1 NPEGRRGL
9 AGALERLPGQVRSGV
24 VMTGYVSEADKV
36 ALLGG
41 AVALVYPS
49 LYEGFG
55 FPVLEAMACATPV
68 VTSDVS
74 ALPEVAG
81 DAAILV
87 SPGDVDAIAGGM
99 DRVLRDDAL
108 RERLAAS
115 GPVRAASFR
124 WEDTAR
130 RTVRV
135 LRDAGAR

>member
-1 NPEGRRGL
+1 VL
-9 AGALERLPGQVRSGV
+9 
-24 VMTGYVSEADKV
+24 TGYVDDREKV
-36 ALLGG
+36 PLLSG

-55 FPVLEAMACATPV
+55 FPVLEAMACGTPV

-87 SPGDVDAIAGGM
+87 SPHDVDAIAGGM
-99 DRVLRDDAL
+99 DRVLRDDAF

-115 GPVRAASFR
+115 GPPRAAAFR

-130 RTVRV
+130 RTVGV
-135 LRDAGAR
+135 LLDAGAE

>member
-1 NPEGRRGL
+1 MIHLGYVPERHL
-9 AGALERLPGQVRSGV
+9 GAL
-24 VMTGYVSEADKV
+24 YN
-36 ALLGG
+36 G
-41 AVALVYPS
+41 ARALVYPS

-99 DRVLRDDAL
+99 DRVLRDDGL
-108 RERLAAS
+108 RESLAES

-130 RTVRV
+130 RTVRI
-135 LRDAGAR
+135 LRDAGAP